1 MTKSLAVEWGPHQI
15 RVNAVA
21 PGYVPTAGV
30 DKATLAADQEVR
42 DRRAASVPLGRVGT
56 VDDIAWA
63 TLFLLSDAAAYVN
76 GATLVVDGGRW
87 LSSGRGKE

>member
-30 DKATLAADQEVR
+30 NKATVADES
-42 DRRAASVPLGRVGT
+42 RAAERAMTVPLQRNGLIE
-56 VDDIAWA
+56 DIAWP
-63 TLFLLSDAAAYVN
+63 TVFLLSEAASFVN
-76 GATLVVDGGRW
+76 GATLVADGGRW
-87 LSSGRGKE
+87 LSTGRGKE